1 MDNFFQRLEEDMPR
15 KRKKEARRPGPQV
28 YIGPSLPDGS
38 LTQHTVFKNG
48 LPPHV
53 EQLKIQTPEVG
64 HLIVPVADLSA
75 ARQRLSRHGKEARA
89 YREVARKY
97 SI

>member
-1 MDNFFQRLEEDMPR
+1 MPR
-15 KRKKEARRPGPQV
+15 RKRNRARRPGPQV

-38 LTQHTVFKNG
+38 LTQHTVFKGG

-53 EQLKIQTPEVG
+53 EQLKLQVPEVG
-64 HLIVPVADLSA
+64 HLIVPVTQLSA
-75 ARQRLSRHGKEARA
+75 ARQRLTRHGKEARA